1 MLAFKGHKW
10 VEVISMPEYVSRVRS
25 EQDLVREREALLE
38 EVSRFYDQY
47 TFREYFQRQVQ
58 WLEEYSAVLHTFG
71 VEQKLA

>member
-58 WLEEYSAVLHTFG
+58 
-71 VEQKLA
+71 